1 MLRYYL
7 RKGISSRDIEHQLL
21 YLTTLRNAT
30 RNIMTID
37 TETRRTIAQRVINR
51 AAARGAP
58 INADPAFL
66 ALLEEWIRGDIDMR
80 TMREQYL
87 DVFAIRTAERRVS
100 RESLSG
106 KNPSEPS
113 DEVTQE

>member
-1 MLRYYL
+1 
-7 RKGISSRDIEHQLL
+7 
-21 YLTTLRNAT
+21 
-30 RNIMTID
+30 MTID
-37 TETRRTIAQRVINR
+37 TETRRAIAQRVINR

-113 DEVTQE
+113 DEVT